1 MNVLNVIISLR
12 LHYFQF
18 FAITKSTTVNV
29 FHIIFVHRQQ
39 IQNELLM
46 VFYKEA
52 EKKLTILY
60 CLLMCQVIC

>member
-1 MNVLNVIISLR
+1 MNVLNVIISLP

-29 FHIIFVHRQQ
+29 FYIIFVHRQQ

-46 VFYKEA
+46 VFYKKA
-52 EKKLTILY
+52 EKKFFTVY
-60 CLLMCQVIC
+60 

>member
-29 FHIIFVHRQQ
+29 FYIIFVHRQQ

-52 EKKLTILY
+52 EKYLMILY